1 MNCLLKDFVCQKSVK
16 EETNAQINCQ
26 RSSQGESDA
35 HKDKRNQNNWICA
48 RSLKGNVKLDR
59 NQTGA
64 LVTTHTICDKVPAVP
79 LAGALS
85 FLTDEFN
92 QILCSAL

>member
-1 MNCLLKDFVCQKSVK
+1 M
-16 EETNAQINCQ
+16 NCQ

-35 HKDKRNQNNWICA
+35 HKDKRNQNNSICA
-48 RSLKGNVKLDR
+48 RSQRGNVKIDR
-59 NQTGA
+59 NQAGA

-85 FLTDEFN
+85 FLADEFN
-92 QILCSAL
+92 QILSSAL

>member
-1 MNCLLKDFVCQKSVK
+1 MFKFVRRILKKKQMLKFCQKSVK
-16 EETNAQINCQ
+16 
-26 RSSQGESDA
+26 GEANA

-59 NQTGA
+59 NQAGA